1 MIFIVL
7 GLPQGVNPALAV
19 ISEILVAVLAVIFII
34 FFIVYCFKKFKK
46 VSFLF
51 ASIS

>member
-19 ISEILVAVLAVIFII
+19 ILEVLVAVLLALII
-34 FFIVYCFKKFKK
+34 IGIIVYCFKKFKK